1 MSDVNEFNAI
11 TGEEVLR
18 PFTAKELKQYK
29 LDTRVVEPEKV
40 ELPID
45 PIKAS
50 AIAKLEALGLNL
62 NEAQAIIGQ

>member
-50 AIAKLEALGLNL
+50 AI
-62 NEAQAIIGQ
+62 IGQ